1 MGRVIKGFWFVTLM
15 LVFGILM
22 YVFAS
27 LPETVYYS
35 ATSSLDR
42 DTFFYIA
49 LAIIVF
55 ANFPLY
61 TISRKFKN
69 EEALSQ
75 ALYGWIYTLATI
87 LNGFL
92 FIVLQ
97 YINLFNSSE
106 KVNYTYYLYF
116 LYICLAFL
124 IACIIAL
131 PVIFVK
137 NIKK

>member
-15 LVFGILM
+15 LVFSILM

-27 LPETVYYS
+27 LPEIVYYS
-35 ATSSLDR
+35 TSASIDHN
-42 DTFFYIA
+42 TFFYIA
-49 LAIIVF
+49 LAIIAF

-61 TISRKFKN
+61 AISRKFKK

-75 ALYGWIYTLATI
+75 AIYGWIYTLATI

-92 FIVLQ
+92 FIALQ
-97 YINLFNSSE
+97 FINLFNSAE
-106 KVNYTYYLYF
+106 KVTYSYYGYF
-116 LYICLAFL
+116 LYICLALL
-124 IACIIAL
+124 IGCLIAL
-131 PVIFVK
+131 PVLIVK